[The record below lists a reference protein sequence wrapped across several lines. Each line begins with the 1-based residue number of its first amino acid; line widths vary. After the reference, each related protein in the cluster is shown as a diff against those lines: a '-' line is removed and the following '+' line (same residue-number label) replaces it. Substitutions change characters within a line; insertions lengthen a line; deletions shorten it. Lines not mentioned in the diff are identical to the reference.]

1 MIKKKCLNKTITWH
15 SLLKE
20 AGEEETTHKE
30 EEIITSIQE
39 KEASRR
45 VYISRHVVF
54 DENTLHYVSRKQSQT
69 NIDVSAHLATFVE
82 SFSRL

>member
-1 MIKKKCLNKTITWH
+1 MKKKCLNKIITWH

-39 KEASRR
+39 KEVS
-45 VYISRHVVF
+45 SLKDKKHVLITIEMDQVLR
-54 DENTLHYVSRKQSQT
+54 TILQVKVIMGQ
-69 NIDVSAHLATFVE
+69 L
-82 SFSRL
+82 